1 MSVVVSNNV
10 ADVEEEF
17 EDFLRRF
24 LKGYYDSETYIF
36 PNLIIVPLPNRLDSL
51 SDDLYSKVVDK
62 VFKDTSYSYQTKF
75 VPQGLYLTLVD

>member
-1 MSVVVSNNV
+1 MSVVVSNNIV
-10 ADVEEEF
+10 DVEEEF

-24 LKGYYDSETYIF
+24 LEGYYDSETYIS

-62 VFKDTSYSYQTKF
+62 VFKDTNYSYQTKL
-75 VPQGLYLTLVD
+75 VPQGLYLTLAD

>member
-1 MSVVVSNNV
+1 MSVVVSNNIV
-10 ADVEEEF
+10 DVEEEF

-24 LKGYYDSETYIF
+24 LEGYYDSETCIS

-62 VFKDTSYSYQTKF
+62 VFKDTNYSYQTKL
-75 VPQGLYLTLVD
+75 VPEGLYLTLAD